1 MSSSSDLHP
10 TAQVVAAPLL
20 PRPAGRF
27 PLPLNE
33 VALVV
38 AIALVFVLT
47 GLVDRNHTYFK
58 SFDASFVIIL
68 RNTVLLGII
77 ALGAAVVIIA
87 GGIDL
92 SAGSMVAF
100 SATTCALILVLFAE
114 PTDKRL
120 VTVGAFGVTCA
131 IAGGILSGFLV
142 GTLHTWLITSIRL
155 PPFVATLATLVGL
168 RSFARAMCEFITTQR
183 WGSQYQ
189 QVNVNTPA
197 FIYIKEH
204 LWVATT
210 VFGVLAVIT
219 WVILSRTVLGRHLY
233 ALGGNEQAARLS
245 GIRTENVKWFAY
257 CFGAMT
263 ASIAGIFAMADGSVA
278 QPVNLARGYEL
289 NAIAAAVVGGCSLQ
303 GGVGTV
309 TGTILGA
316 LFLRVVIDAVAKLI
330 KAGADVYEGMIVG
343 VVVVLAVTLTQLRQ
357 LIQSGREFFP
367 GVRGAVAIPTLAV
380 ISGLLAMMGGAN
392 VEILKGKSI
401 GFGIAVGLVMLLVL
415 GTIKLIEM
423 RRQPGN

>member
-1 MSSSSDLHP
+1 MNSPS
-10 TAQVVAAPLL
+10 A
-20 PRPAGRF
+20 RPGQCA
-27 PLPLNE
+27 LPLNE
-33 VALVV
+33 LALVL
-38 AIALVFVLT
+38 AIVLVFVAT
-47 GLVDRNHTYFK
+47 GLADRNHTYFTN
-58 SFDASFVIIL
+58 FQASFVIIL

-120 VTVGAFGVTCA
+120 LTVGTLGVVCA
-131 IAGGILSGFLV
+131 IAGAIASGFLV

-197 FIYIKEH
+197 FIYIKEN

-210 VFGVLAVIT
+210 VFAVLAVVT
-219 WVILSRTVLGRHLY
+219 WLILSRTVLGRHIY

-245 GIRTENVKWFAY
+245 GIRTDNVKWFAY

-263 ASIAGIFAMADGSVA
+263 AAIAGIFAMADGSVA

-316 LFLRVVIDAVAKLI
+316 LFLRLVIDAVAKLI

-343 VVVVLAVTLTQLRQ
+343 AVVVLAVTLTQFRQ
-357 LIQSGREFFP
+357 LVQSGREFFP
-367 GVRGAVAIPTLAV
+367 GVRGALAIPTLA
-380 ISGLLAMMGGAN
+380 IAMGLLAMMGSAN
-392 VEILKGKSI
+392 VEVLKGRSVV
-401 GFGIAVGLVMLLVL
+401 FGLVVGVVAFFVLAVVKLL
-415 GTIKLIEM
+415 ES
-423 RRQPGN
+423 RRERRV

>member
-1 MSSSSDLHP
+1 MNSSP
-10 TAQVVAAPLL
+10 A
-20 PRPAGRF
+20 RPGQWA
-27 PLPLNE
+27 LPLNE
-33 VALVV
+33 LALVL
-38 AIALVFVLT
+38 AIVLVFVAT
-47 GLVDRNHTYFK
+47 GLADRNHTYFTN
-58 SFDASFVIIL
+58 FQASFVIIL

-120 VTVGAFGVTCA
+120 LTVGTLGVVCSIVGA
-131 IAGGILSGFLV
+131 IASGFLV
-142 GTLHTWLITSIRL
+142 GTLHTWLITAIRL

-197 FIYIKEH
+197 FIYIKEN

-210 VFGVLAVIT
+210 VFAVLALVT
-219 WVILSRTVLGRHLY
+219 WLILSRTVLGRHIY

-245 GIRTENVKWFAY
+245 GIRTDNVKWFAY

-263 ASIAGIFAMADGSVA
+263 AAIAGIFAMADGSVA

-316 LFLRVVIDAVAKLI
+316 LFLRLVIDAVAKLI

-343 VVVVLAVTLTQLRQ
+343 AVVVLAVTLTQFRQ
-357 LIQSGREFFP
+357 LVQSGREFFP
-367 GVRGAVAIPTLAV
+367 GVRGALAIPTLA
-380 ISGLLAMMGGAN
+380 ITMGLLAMMGSAN
-392 VEILKGKSI
+392 VEMLKGQSVV
-401 GFGIAVGLVMLLVL
+401 FGTAVGLVVFFVLAMVKLVEL
-415 GTIKLIEM
+415 KRN
-423 RRQPGN
+423 RRV

>member
-1 MSSSSDLHP
+1 MNDSPSR
-10 TAQVVAAPLL
+10 AGGRAA
-20 PRPAGRF
+20 
-27 PLPLNE
+27 LPLTE
-33 VALVV
+33 LALVL
-38 AIALVFVLT
+38 AIVLVFVLT
-47 GLVDRNHTYFK
+47 GLIDRNHTYFTNFQ
-58 SFDASFVIIL
+58 SSSVIIL

-77 ALGAAVVIIA
+77 ALGAAVVIVA

-100 SATTCALILVLFAE
+100 SATTCALVLVLFAE

-120 VTVGAFGVTCA
+120 VTVGTLGVVCSIGA
-131 IAGGILSGFLV
+131 GILAGFLV

-204 LWVATT
+204 LWVSTT
-210 VFGVLAVIT
+210 VFAVLAVMT
-219 WVILSRTVLGRHLY
+219 WIILSRTVLGRHIY
-233 ALGGNEQAARLS
+233 ALGGNEEAARLS

-343 VVVVLAVTLTQLRQ
+343 IVVVLAVTLTQFRQ
-357 LIQSGREFFP
+357 LVQSGREFFP
-367 GVRGAVAIPTLAV
+367 GVRGLLAIPTLAV
-380 ISGLLAMMGGAN
+380 VAGLLAMMGSAN
-392 VEILKGKSI
+392 TELFKGRSVV
-401 GFGIAVGLVMLLVL
+401 FGLMVGLVTLFALAAVKLLE
-415 GTIKLIEM
+415 TKREP
-423 RRQPGN
+423 RTPK